1 MRNIQNRIA
10 LALLVASCAFSLPE
24 KWTFNTGA
32 LKFSH
37 EFTDNSLEIK
47 LEVPY
52 TEISQS
58 LALQFQTEQS
68 KDCPSMVLYWD
79 KQSKQNPSL
88 SVAAGCLAGEKE
100 PIMRWEL
107 VGDWQR
113 IQDEVKSEVFHFHGK
128 KVFKG
133 LDEGKT
139 LKSFGF
145 GSFKTAKYISDS
157 GKRITTEGP
166 LISPI

>member
-1 MRNIQNRIA
+1 MVQK
-10 LALLVASCAFSLPE
+10 LFLLSVLIIGCSGALPE
-24 KWTFNTGA
+24 SLTFNTGA

-37 EFTDNSLEIK
+37 EFTDDSVEIK

-52 TEISQS
+52 ADINQS
-58 LALQFQTEQS
+58 LALQFLTDTA

-79 KQSKQNPSL
+79 KQSKTNPSL
-88 SVAAGCLAGEKE
+88 SVAAGCVDGEKE

-113 IQDEVKSEVFHFHGK
+113 IQDELKNEVFFFHGK
-128 KVFKG
+128 KTFKSLG
-133 LDEGKT
+133 QGQT
-139 LKSFGF
+139 LKNFGF

-157 GKRITTEGP
+157 GKRTTIEGP
-166 LISPI
+166 LIGLK